1 MVKKAAKIIVKGTVQ
16 GVFYR
21 QFVKAQAEDLKL
33 RGFCRN
39 LDSGDVEIIV
49 EGEQENLGRFARS
62 LEKGPE
68 HSQIRSVQVEE
79 RKWSGDF
86 SEFKVLRF

>member
-1 MVKKAAKIIVKGTVQ
+1 MVKKAAKIVVKGTVQ

-21 QFVKAQAEDLKL
+21 QFVKGHADDLKL

-39 LDSGDVEIIV
+39 LENNDVEIIV
-49 EGEQENLGRFARS
+49 EGEQENLERLVR
-62 LEKGPE
+62 LVKEGPE
-68 HSQIRSVQVEE
+68 HSQIRAVDVSE

-86 SEFKVLRF
+86 SEFKILRF